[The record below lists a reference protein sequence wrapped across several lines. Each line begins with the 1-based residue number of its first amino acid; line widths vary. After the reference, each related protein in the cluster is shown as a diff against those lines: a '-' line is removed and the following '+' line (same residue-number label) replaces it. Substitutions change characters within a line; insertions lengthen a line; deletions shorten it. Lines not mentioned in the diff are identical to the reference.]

1 MFVRKNILSFFLL
14 FLSLINRLSA
24 QNSYPA
30 GDYWSLDAGAGT
42 SDILVNGLSFQAI
55 IDPKLWL
62 SPALVV
68 GSKTGI
74 NYTVENADS
83 NYSNILTFEGQVYL
97 RWNFLRL
104 GKNPEKLFNIFL
116 QGGLGLISSYRG
128 REHPF
133 DDKKLTRGSL
143 MADAAL
149 GVTIPLTAKWHLE
162 PQIRGGYPHLFGA
175 ALTFGYKFPLRK
187 KTEFSTRTEYVS
199 IIRTL
204 PPKEIIKQF
213 TISAVEYVLFGPD
226 TGSYNLGIDS
236 DARQINELVIDQT
249 AKLLKENPNFV
260 VRIEGHANPVTLS
273 LSEADEL
280 MVLGSLRSNA
290 VAEQLEARGVSE
302 DQIIVISFGGTRTV
316 TSEWDIRNRNR
327 RVELI
332 IIQLDLNQQ

>member
-1 MFVRKNILSFFLL
+1 MFARKNALCFFLL
-14 FLSLINRLSA
+14 SLFLLNRMPA

-30 GDYWSLDAGAGT
+30 GDYWSLDFGAGT
-42 SDILVNGLSFQAI
+42 SNILVDGLSFQAI

-62 SPALVV
+62 SPALMI

-74 NYTVENADS
+74 NYSLEPDDS
-83 NYSNILTFEGQVYL
+83 NYSNILTFEGQVYV

-104 GKNPEKLFNIFL
+104 GRNPEKLFNIFL
-116 QGGLGLISSYRG
+116 QGGLGLIAAYRG
-128 REHPF
+128 DNNPF
-133 DDKKLTRGSL
+133 DNPKNSRGSL

-149 GVTIPLTAKWHLE
+149 GVTIPLTSKWHIE
-162 PQIRGGYPHLFGA
+162 PQVRGGYPHLVGGSV
-175 ALTFGYKFPLRK
+175 TFGYRFPLSK
-187 KTEFSTRTEYVS
+187 KTEISTRTEYVS

-236 DARQINELVIDQT
+236 DARQINELVMDQT
-249 AKLLKENPNFV
+249 AKVLRENPNFV
-260 VRIEGHANPVTLS
+260 VRIEGHANPVTAS
-273 LSEADEL
+273 PSEADEL

-290 VAEQLEARGVSE
+290 VAEQLKAKGVNE
-302 DQIIVISFGGTRTV
+302 DQIIVISFGGTRAV

-332 IIQLDLNQQ
+332 IIQLDSNQ